1 MRAISRRRKPYSK
14 FKGFLAENNIKQSEV
29 AKLLNKSN
37 SALNQNINGTGGDFS
52 IAELRLLYE
61 TYGISIDKYFIN

>member
-1 MRAISRRRKPYSK
+1 MKNVDRRREPYTK
-14 FKGFLAENNIKQSEV
+14 FKGFLVENNIKQSEV

-52 IAELRLLYE
+52 ITELKLLYK
-61 TYGISIDKYFIN
+61 TYGVSIDEYFIT

>member
-1 MRAISRRRKPYSK
+1 MREINRRREPYTK
-14 FKGFLAENNIKQSEV
+14 FKAFLVENNIKQSEV

-52 IAELRLLYE
+52 VVELKLLHH
-61 TYGISIDKYFIN
+61 TYGVSIDKYFIA